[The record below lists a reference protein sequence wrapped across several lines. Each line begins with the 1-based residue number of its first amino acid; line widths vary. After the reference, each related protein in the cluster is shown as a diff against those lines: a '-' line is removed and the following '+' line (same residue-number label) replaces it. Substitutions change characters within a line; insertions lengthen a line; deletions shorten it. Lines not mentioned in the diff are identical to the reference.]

1 MALQHLSAL
10 VHPFMWPDSSM
21 AQVPSIDTDLY
32 VVHTLIVASTIHL
45 HLDHVMDL
53 KMTWAANR
61 VVELIHNLTIDDF
74 QFLDPV
80 LAVGAFLFLVGCCL
94 VNCLIYL

>member
-1 MALQHLSAL
+1 MQHLSTL
-10 VHPFMWPDSSM
+10 VHPFIWPDSSM

-53 KMTWAANR
+53 KMSWAAKR
-61 VVELIHNLTIDDF
+61 VIELIHNLAIDDF

-80 LAVGAFLFLVGCCL
+80 LAVCPAIFF
-94 VNCLIYL
+94 YLSAT

>member
-1 MALQHLSAL
+1 
-10 VHPFMWPDSSM
+10 M

-45 HLDHVMDL
+45 HFDHVMDL
-53 KMTWAANR
+53 KMSWAANR
-61 VVELIHNLTIDDF
+61 VVELIQNLTIGDF

-80 LAVGAFLFLVGCCL
+80 LAVSASSILSCCL
-94 VNCLIYL
+94 INCLIYFSFAGPPSSEYSTR

>member
-1 MALQHLSAL
+1 
-10 VHPFMWPDSSM
+10 M

-53 KMTWAANR
+53 KMSWAAKR
-61 VVELIHNLTIDDF
+61 VIELIHNLAIDDF

-80 LAVGAFLFLVGCCL
+80 LAVCPSIFYFFAA
-94 VNCLIYL
+94 